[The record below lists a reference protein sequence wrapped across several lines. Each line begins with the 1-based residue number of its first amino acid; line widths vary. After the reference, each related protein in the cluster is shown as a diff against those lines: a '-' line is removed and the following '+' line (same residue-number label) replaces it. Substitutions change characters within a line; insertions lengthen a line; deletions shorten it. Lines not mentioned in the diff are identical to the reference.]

1 MCIPRGKLNTLF
13 STLIFK
19 FLAYHATLTLKPSD
33 IPGFEE
39 DRARLLWKTWQPLWI
54 NFSSSTH
61 PSPTGHDF
69 EQHLQ
74 QHIQTFID
82 EEHLFDVDPYSDEHE
97 NTVWMEF
104 N

>member
-39 DRARLLWKTWQPLWI
+39 DQAATLENMATTVDQLQAQLI
-54 NFSSSTH
+54 QAQQVD
-61 PSPTGHDF
+61 DF

-82 EEHLFDVDPYSDEHE
+82 EEHLFDVDPYSGETW
-97 NTVWMEF
+97 NIVWMEF